1 MTRSTP
7 LAADPI
13 GIVGLGR
20 VGSHAARQL
29 RTTEAPLVVFDT
41 DRAQRERILGALR
54 PQDRIG
60 EPNGGP
66 ARTVILATPA
76 GRHAAVAIALVQ
88 AGVSVI
94 STSDA
99 PRDVHALLDLNNSA
113 IDHGVTVVAG
123 VGLSPGYSCLHALHA
138 SRNFTSVEELSV
150 WTTGTAG
157 PACARRHH
165 QSLRQPGH
173 VVIDRRWVE
182 KRGGSGR
189 DLTWFPGE
197 LGARDCYRGALAE
210 PILLHRLFPTARR
223 ISSRTSATRRD
234 ALTRSLPMLRRPH
247 LDGGPGGIR
256 VEVRGTDSGGG
267 YRTEVRGAMVFPS
280 VATGAVAAVAAR
292 EVHLGSPRRG
302 AMGLAELA
310 GDPAIMLAELHR
322 RGVTAARFEGT
333 DTT

>member
-13 GIVGLGR
+13 GVVGLGR

-29 RTTEAPLVVFDT
+29 RTNDAPLVVFDT

-76 GRHAAVAIALVQ
+76 GRHAAVATSLVRS
-88 AGVSVI
+88 GVSVI
-94 STSDA
+94 STSDD
-99 PRDVHALLDLNNSA
+99 PRDVRALLDLDTMALDN
-113 IDHGVTVVAG
+113 GVTVVAG

-138 SRNFTSVEELSV
+138 SQDFTSVEELSV

-165 QSLRQPGH
+165 QSLQQPGY
-173 VVIDRRWVE
+173 VLIDRHWVE

-189 DLTWFPGE
+189 DLAWFPGE
-197 LGARDCYRGALAE
+197 LGARDCYRGALSE
-210 PILLHRLFPTARR
+210 PILLHRLFPAADR

-234 ALTRSLPMLRRPH
+234 ALTRPLPMLRRPH

-256 VEVRGTDSGGG
+256 VEVRGLDADGG

-280 VATGAVAAVAAR
+280 VAAGTVAAVAAL
-292 EVHLGSPRRG
+292 EVHFRGPKRG
-302 AMGLAELA
+302 AMGVAELA
-310 GDPAIMLAELHR
+310 GDPAAMLTELHR
-322 RGVTAARFEGT
+322 RGLTAARFEGAH
-333 DTT
+333 